1 MCLCECICGTLG
13 IGDSMNKQKADNLS
27 DVTPWPHFIF
37 REGIFLQLLGKVVS
51 LSHETMHVSSQRF
64 SHSDAQIAMCV
75 WTTRYHVRPCLW
87 HKHLRSNR
95 GGCER
100 IFTLAKT
107 PVFLTERE
115 RGIDRFLGKT
125 QIAHF
130 QGLRAWRTRYKRPS
144 AFTHWGPASSLF
156 YDIRSSQQKHKQNV
170 LSIALNKSASY
181 PYMIFLC
188 HAAN

>member
-64 SHSDAQIAMCV
+64 SRSDAQIAMCV
-75 WTTRYHVRPCLW
+75 WTTHYHVRPCLW

-115 RGIDRFLGKT
+115 RGGWSGLWEKIKSLIFRVWELGGH
-125 QIAHF
+125 ARR
-130 QGLRAWRTRYKRPS
+130 GPVLG
-144 AFTHWGPASSLF
+144 FTHRSPAASLF
-156 YDIRSSQQKHKQNV
+156 YDIKSSQ
-170 LSIALNKSASY
+170 NKPNKKTEYSQ
-181 PYMIFLC
+181 
-188 HAAN
+188 